1 VLPLPEALLLFALH
15 DDKGTVVSSAFLALD
30 HALRGA
36 ILAELRLR
44 GFVQTRSDDVL
55 RLHPDP
61 PADPQEPVLAAA
73 LAILRGAPD
82 EVPVADALLALERG
96 LPDLRDAISASLAQQ
111 GILGESTVER
121 MGLPDDVTHPM
132 TDREQEARLLDLV
145 RGGLNDGDAISPR
158 VGTLV
163 GLTVAAHLEEEVFSD
178 AAASAK
184 ERADWVAGQD
194 AVLRAVRDAV
204 ERVEG
209 W

>member
-1 VLPLPEALLLFALH
+1 LLPLPEALLLFALH

-30 HALRGA
+30 HTLRGA

-44 GFVQTRSDDVL
+44 GLVQTRVDDVL
-55 RLHPDP
+55 RLHPDA
-61 PADPQEPVLAAA
+61 PAIPLEPLLSDA
-73 LAILRGAPD
+73 LMILRGLPG

-96 LPDLRDAISASLAQQ
+96 LPDLRGAISTELARR

-121 MGLPDDVTHPM
+121 MGLPDDVTHPQADEQPER
-132 TDREQEARLLDLV
+132 TVREAV
-145 RGGLNDGDAISPR
+145 WRGVEEEGDAISPR
-158 VGTLV
+158 LGTLV
-163 GLTVAAHLEEEVFSD
+163 GLTVAAHLEEEVFAD
-178 AAASAK
+178 TRAALD
-184 ERADWVAGQD
+184 RADWVAERD